1 MGEITMNKILK
12 RESVF
17 RGEAAIE
24 KLAQVQITIA
34 GAGTLGSNLAENLTR
49 QGIEN
54 LRLIDMDRVEVE
66 NIGPQIYSMDD
77 IGALKV
83 DAAASRI
90 YNNVE
95 IEIDAINKELTD
107 KNVTKL
113 FKGSD
118 LVVDAF
124 DNQSSRQL
132 VYDHCCNAEIPCLHV
147 GMFEGYGEVVWN
159 DVYVVP
165 QDSDEDLCD
174 YPMARNLAM
183 LVTTVAAEEIIN
195 FVAADSPRLKSWSMT
210 LNDLKIG
217 AYG

>member
-1 MGEITMNKILK
+1 MNKILK

-17 RGEAAIE
+17 RGEAAIK

-95 IEIDAINKELTD
+95 IEIDAINKELTN
-107 KNVTKL
+107 KNVAKL

-118 LVVDAF
+118 LIVDAF

-132 VYDHCCNAEIPCLHV
+132 VYDHCRNVEIPCLHV

-159 DVYVVP
+159 DAYVVP

-183 LVTTVAAEEIIN
+183 LVTTVAAEEIIDY
-195 FVAADSPRLKSWSMT
+195 VIADSPRLKSWSMT